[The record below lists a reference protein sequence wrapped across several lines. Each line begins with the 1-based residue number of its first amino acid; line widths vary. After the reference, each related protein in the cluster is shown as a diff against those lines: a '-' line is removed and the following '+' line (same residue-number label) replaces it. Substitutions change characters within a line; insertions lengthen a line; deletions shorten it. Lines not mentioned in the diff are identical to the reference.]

1 MKILILQGSPR
12 ANGNTAWMAE
22 EYKKAAEAAGH
33 EVTLVNVSR
42 KKIAGC
48 LACEYCHKGGV
59 HDVDNIEGG
68 HQGNG
73 ACIQKDDMQELYP
86 LMNEAEVLVLA
97 APIYY
102 FTLCAQIQA
111 PIQRMYCVNKPANV
125 KKMALLM
132 SSYSPGVYDGA
143 TAEFRDI
150 CNYWQVENMGFV
162 SAKIDEQKTEE
173 TKQKVIELVGKL

>member
-1 MKILILQGSPR
+1 MKILILQASPR

-22 EYKKAAEAAGH
+22 EYKKAAEAVGH
-33 EVTLVNVSR
+33 EVTLVNVS
-42 KKIAGC
+42 KKKVAGC
-48 LACEYCHKGGV
+48 LACEYCHNK
-59 HDVDNIEGG
+59 
-68 HQGNG
+68 GNG
-73 ACIQKDDMQELYP
+73 ACIQKDDMQEIYP

-132 SSYSPGVYDGA
+132 SSS
-143 TAEFRDI
+143 
-150 CNYWQVENMGFV
+150 
-162 SAKIDEQKTEE
+162 
-173 TKQKVIELVGKL
+173 